1 MLNVNLKKDRYQ
13 ILESYNSNVYR
24 IQDELSTCIYI
35 LKVCQN
41 YETKQYKH
49 QFKTEIDVLSKLNS
63 FLAPSLVTCF
73 EDEMAQYFV
82 ETYIPGMNAKQFMKR
97 YKGFIKRYRLLLDIL
112 IVLQALHE
120 IGYLYIDLKLENIIY
135 YQNRFYLI
143 DFNAC
148 IENHSR
154 VAIMASN
161 PIVPPN

>member
-1 MLNVNLKKDRYQ
+1 MLNVNLKKDRYK

-24 IQDELSTCIYI
+24 VQDELSTCIYI

-82 ETYIPGMNAKQFMKR
+82 ETYTVKKVYFYKTFLLISRKR
-97 YKGFIKRYRLLLDIL
+97 GWP
-112 IVLQALHE
+112 
-120 IGYLYIDLKLENIIY
+120 LKLGT
-135 YQNRFYLI
+135 
-143 DFNAC
+143 
-148 IENHSR
+148 
-154 VAIMASN
+154 
-161 PIVPPN
+161 

>member
-1 MLNVNLKKDRYQ
+1 MLNVNLKKDRYK

-24 IQDELSTCIYI
+24 VQDELSTCIYI

-41 YETKQYKH
+41 YETKRYKH

-97 YKGFIKRYRLLLDIL
+97 YKALLKGI
-112 IVLQALHE
+112 
-120 IGYLYIDLKLENIIY
+120 
-135 YQNRFYLI
+135 
-143 DFNAC
+143 AC
-148 IENHSR
+148 CWIF
-154 VAIMASN
+154 
-161 PIVPPN
+161 